1 MGGCWS
7 GRVLAIRT
15 CEPVR
20 WQFGQACF
28 PGGVGGR
35 AEEAMA
41 GVHEPTL
48 VGALPSARGGRDWLM
63 RREASMVALPFA
75 HHSTMVLCFCGGPGF
90 LNEHSRLQSPSLP
103 SLQVLSSQPIA
114 VSSPSLLSNPTF
126 QPPAPMRTGIHT
138 SQAGACTAVAQTIC
152 VGIILFCL
160 PQTGCCL
167 SSEPPTLPF
176 CPS

>member
-126 QPPAPMRTGIHT
+126 QPPAPSPHAHWYTHVSGWGMHGCGTDHLCRYYSVLPATDWLL
-138 SQAGACTAVAQTIC
+138 S
-152 VGIILFCL
+152 LF
-160 PQTGCCL
+160 
-167 SSEPPTLPF
+167 
-176 CPS
+176 